1 MAQRISA
8 INSISAICEATGA
21 NVSEVAHGIGTDSR
35 IGPKFLTAS
44 IGMFKFDA
52 FRLLITLFIE
62 IWNFDSIIFKQDLKF
77 FYGLKD

>member
-44 IGMFKFDA
+44 IGMFIFVA
-52 FRLLITLFIE
+52 CRLFNYSFLE
-62 IWNFDSIIFKQDLKF
+62 IWNFESVERKKF
-77 FYGLKD
+77 MLYYEKWC